1 MKPRRPGRSSGSRKS
16 SRKSSSK
23 LSDSSTDSIE
33 ISALREAGRTQAF
46 QATLAHREPQVEAPS
61 VEANV
66 ILIAHPENRL
76 LGTRFRLRPGSV
88 IEIGRSPAAEI
99 TLPEVLSISRTH
111 ARLEHRGSE
120 VVLEDTGSTNGTYI
134 NDRLIQGENTLRSGD
149 RFQVGAVHFKFL
161 HEKDVEN
168 AYHLAI
174 YNLVMR
180 DGLTEIFNKRKFQE
194 EIEREAVRAERYGR
208 PLSLILFD
216 IDRFKKVNDD
226 YGHLCGDYVLKRVTE
241 KVGELLRSEQIF
253 ARVGGEEF
261 AALLPE
267 TPREKAVQLAEKLRA
282 VIEAKPFRYAGFEVP
297 VTSSFGVAELET
309 GFKRGDALYEA
320 ADRALYFSKQNGRN
334 RTTAYDS
341 AEHGS
346 VAGSEERPS

>member
-1 MKPRRPGRSSGSRKS
+1 MHEVWGNLAAQESPQEKSHFSRES
-16 SRKSSSK
+16 
-23 LSDSSTDSIE
+23 LSTVTDSSTDSIE
-33 ISALREAGRTQAF
+33 IASLRDSGPGRTQAF
-46 QATLAHREPQVEAPS
+46 QATMAHREPVSAKRD

-66 ILIAHPENRL
+66 ILIAHPENRM

-111 ARLEHRGSE
+111 ARLEHRGLD
-120 VVLEDTGSTNGTYI
+120 VVLEDLGSTNGTYI

-194 EIEREAVRAERYGR
+194 EIDREVVRAGRYGR
-208 PLSLILFD
+208 PLALILLD
-216 IDRFKKVNDD
+216 IDRFKSVNDN
-226 YGHLCGDYVLKRVTE
+226 YGHLCGDFVLKRVTE
-241 KVGELLRSEQIF
+241 KN
-253 ARVGGEEF
+253 
-261 AALLPE
+261 P
-267 TPREKAVQLAEKLRA
+267 
-282 VIEAKPFRYAGFEVP
+282 
-297 VTSSFGVAELET
+297 
-309 GFKRGDALYEA
+309 
-320 ADRALYFSKQNGRN
+320 
-334 RTTAYDS
+334 
-341 AEHGS
+341 
-346 VAGSEERPS
+346 